1 MPANME
7 LLRQVCPQLISL
19 FSSTQTEPKL
29 FVPGMFPGL
38 KQHHEIRITVWHL
51 HWWTQG
57 SMESCPLMAACSF
70 M

>member
-1 MPANME
+1 
-7 LLRQVCPQLISL
+7 L
-19 FSSTQTEPKL
+19 STQTEQKL
-29 FVPGMFPGL
+29 FVPDMFPGL
-38 KQHHEIRITVWHL
+38 KLHHEIRITVWHL